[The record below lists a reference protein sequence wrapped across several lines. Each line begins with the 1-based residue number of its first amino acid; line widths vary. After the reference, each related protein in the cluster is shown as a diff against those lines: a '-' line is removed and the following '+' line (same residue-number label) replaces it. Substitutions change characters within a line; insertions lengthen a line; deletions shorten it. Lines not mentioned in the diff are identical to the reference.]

1 MHSIQFKRP
10 DAQRHSYS
18 MLKNSLLVILLLS
31 LSLAACASDE
41 DKPAPKPADMSAS
54 APRSRE
60 IQLEKPMPSFSKI
73 SLSGDSLRSQSLRGK
88 VTLVNFWATWC
99 GPCVIETP
107 DFVALRNEW
116 KDRNFE
122 IVGISMDTEGFEVVS
137 GFAEDFQIPYPL
149 ILDEGP
155 LSDEF
160 GGVYALPT
168 TFVVDAE
175 GLIRHRFIGAFPV
188 EEMKET
194 LDEMIRETED
204 A

>member
-1 MHSIQFKRP
+1 MK
-10 DAQRHSYS
+10 
-18 MLKNSLLVILLLS
+18 KSLLAVFVLS
-31 LSLAACASDE
+31 LSLAACTSDV
-41 DKPAPKPADMSAS
+41 DSPSLKPVDTATSTSVSKETPLERFMPA
-54 APRSRE
+54 
-60 IQLEKPMPSFSKI
+60 FSKI

-88 VTLVNFWATWC
+88 VILVNFWATWC

-116 KDRNFE
+116 EERNFE

-175 GLIRHRFIGAFPV
+175 GLIRHRFVGAFPV
-188 EEMKET
+188 EEMRET
-194 LDEMIRETED
+194 LDKMILETED